1 MRATKGGKGA
11 VLGALWAVLLPGCV
25 TVSGVQVVDR
35 KTALE
40 EQASGD
46 LRPLEAAL
54 AVEVLTPGPVP
65 LTRSELVA
73 AGADDDSAFRR
84 LTSLHQGILSRAAQ
98 VDEWL
103 VRRCVGEALDGR
115 LVETPETC
123 IGTWDP
129 GQVSPVIQR
138 VNRDREQL
146 WQELAAGRASG
157 EEVRKA
163 WRRRHL
169 EGLVC
174 GGQVQGDDGRW
185 DVKACP

>member
-1 MRATKGGKGA
+1 MRGIRRGTEA
-11 VLGALWAVLLPGCV
+11 VLGMALTALGTGCV

-46 LRPLEAAL
+46 LRPLQEDL
-54 AVEVLTPGPVP
+54 SLGMPVPGPVP
-65 LTRSELVA
+65 FTRSEIVA
-73 AGADDDSAFRR
+73 AGADDDSEFRR
-84 LTSLHQGILSRAAQ
+84 LTRIHQGLQSRAAQ

-115 LVETPETC
+115 LVETPGTC
-123 IGTWDP
+123 IGTWEP
-129 GQVSPVIQR
+129 GAFSPVVQR

-146 WQELAAGRASG
+146 WQELGRGRTSG

-174 GGQVQGDDGRW
+174 GGQVQREDGSW

>member
-1 MRATKGGKGA
+1 MSGARCGTRGG
-11 VLGALWAVLLPGCV
+11 LGVFLAMLLPGCV

-40 EQASGD
+40 EQSSGD
-46 LRPLEAAL
+46 LRPLEEAL
-54 AVEVLTPGPVP
+54 AEGIRVPGPVP
-65 LTRSELVA
+65 MTRAEIAA
-73 AGADDDSAFRR
+73 AGADDDSGFQR
-84 LTSLHQGILSRAAQ
+84 LTRIRQGLQSREAQ

-103 VRRCVGEALDGR
+103 VRRCVGEAMDGR

-123 IGTWDP
+123 IGTLDP
-129 GQVSPVIQR
+129 GGIPPVVQR

-146 WQELAAGRASG
+146 WRELGQGRVAE
-157 EEVRKA
+157 EEVRRA

-174 GGQVQGDDGRW
+174 GGQWQKEDGTW